1 MANARTW
8 HDRVGEW
15 RASGLSAVKFA
26 DGRGFSP
33 HQLWYW
39 RAKFGQQMDPTAT
52 QPAVVAAPALAT
64 TGRMP
69 LARVVRRPNPELAP
83 VATKALLSVE
93 IMGVHISVPQGF
105 DRATFAAVL
114 DEIEARKVRAGG
126 R

>member
-1 MANARTW
+1 MANAKTW
-8 HDRVGEW
+8 RERVGEW

-26 DGRGFSP
+26 EGRGFSP

-39 RAKFGQQMDPTAT
+39 RAKFRQQMDQSAAHTT
-52 QPAVVAAPALAT
+52 SVASPALAT
-64 TGRMP
+64 TARVP

-93 IMGVHISVPQGF
+93 IMGVHIAVPPGF